1 MIERDLSR
9 ETLGIRAYFL
19 GGGEVNIAENAE
31 ATRGR
36 NPRYELTAWEGIEQT
51 VDLQA
56 EKRIKFIWRFPCE
69 LKIFPLFYSDAL
81 IIWKVIGAAWYWHSW
96 SDTDYDRLAGAL
108 IAGHLIEYSACVTGS
123 NFVGFYEYPSD
134 QLYDFF
140 LGLLK
145 SKTMEAALSLST
157 RILKAWLLP
166 I

>member
-1 MIERDLSR
+1 MERDLSR

-19 GGGEVNIAENAE
+19 GGREVNIAENAE
-31 ATRGR
+31 ATHG
-36 NPRYELTAWEGIEQT
+36 RYELTAWEGIEQT
-51 VDLQA
+51 VDLLA
-56 EKRIKFIWRFPCE
+56 EKRIKVIWRFRCK

-81 IIWKVIGAAWYWHSW
+81 IIWKVIGATWYWHSW
-96 SDTDYDRLAGAL
+96 SDTDYDRPAGAL

-123 NFVGFYEYPSD
+123 NSVGFYEYPSD

-145 SKTMEAALSLST
+145 SKTMGAALSLST

>member
-1 MIERDLSR
+1 MERDLSR

-51 VDLQA
+51 VDLLA

-96 SDTDYDRLAGAL
+96 SDTDYDRLASAL
-108 IAGHLIEYSACVTGS
+108 IAGHLIEYSACVTGF
-123 NFVGFYEYPSD
+123 NFTNIPQISFMI
-134 QLYDFF
+134 FF
-140 LGLLK
+140 GIAK
-145 SKTMEAALSLST
+145 IKNDGAALSLST